1 MGARNLTG
9 TSPHSDGVHG
19 DGTVARR
26 RRATGEALLALDGNI
41 EEKVGLI
48 TGNNGKWAEGER
60 VADGS
65 VVATKAG
72 NAAGAKG
79 PY

>member
-9 TSPHSDGVHG
+9 TSPHSGGVRG
-19 DGTVARR
+19 DGTVARK

-41 EEKVGLI
+41 VQKVGPI
-48 TGNNGKWAEGER
+48 TGSTGKWVEGER

-65 VVATKAG
+65 VVAMKAG

-79 PY
+79 PC